1 MRTSE
6 NSQRGF
12 TLVELMVVV
21 ALGLIIMG
29 MAIGGIPSML
39 KTARADAGL
48 TELAAALRFSRESS
62 ISNRRNVQLTFGG
75 NTITATRVEYC
86 PATCTTGTV
95 GSFPGCVVASGACGA
110 KTTALRTVTLEGYAQ
125 FLLVSG
131 LPDTPDAFGKATATA
146 FGSYTPP
153 MFTTDGS
160 FINSQGD
167 VLNGSVFIAIPGDR
181 TSARAITIFGP
192 TGAMHLW
199 RWNGTAW
206 VEV

>member
-29 MAIGGIPSML
+29 MAIGGVPSLL

-62 ISNRRNVQLTFGG
+62 ISNRRNVQLTFGS
-75 NTITATRVEYC
+75 NTITATRIEYC
-86 PATCTTGTV
+86 PATCTTGTA
-95 GSFPGCVVASGACGA
+95 GSFPGCTSTCTA
-110 KTTALRTVTLEGYAQ
+110 KTTALRTVTLEGRQQ
-125 FLLVSG
+125 FLLVTSPS
-131 LPDTPDAFGKATATA
+131 LPDTPDAFGAATATA

-167 VLNGSVFIAIPGDR
+167 VLNGSVFISIPGDR

-199 RWNGTAW
+199 RWNGKAW
-206 VEV
+206 VEA